1 MRSDAGLLFPPGQVA
16 LAAMRS
22 GLKKAGVRGGLPREF
37 LERAV
42 SRATATAGGHKNP
55 ETLVSSLEEAMQSLD
70 ALGAAAAVSPSPD
83 AARAADARVRTA
95 RASLAAAQRA
105 AAAAAD
111 AGASEARASKIA
123 AKRAAAAAREAELLG
138 PAPALRTDEEVAAM
152 KSKRRKSEV
161 AAAGGGE

>member
-95 RASLAAAQRA
+95 RAS
-105 AAAAAD
+105 
-111 AGASEARASKIA
+111 KIA